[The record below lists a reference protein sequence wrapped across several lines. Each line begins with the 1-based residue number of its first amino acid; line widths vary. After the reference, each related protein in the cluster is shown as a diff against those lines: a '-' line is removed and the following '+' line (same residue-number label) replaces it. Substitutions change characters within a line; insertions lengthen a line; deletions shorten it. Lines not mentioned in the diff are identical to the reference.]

1 MSKSNRF
8 LTTREIVTFAMLGA
22 LMFVGDL
29 AFEAIPNVHPVT
41 MLTVLYTVAF
51 GKKGIVP
58 FLVYIGLLAA
68 FSGGLWLVPYLYI
81 FPLCYLCTLLVPK
94 KFPTWARQV
103 CYTVIC
109 TAFGLLFGT
118 LYAPWHALVFM
129 KSLELKSIIAWI
141 ASGFTYDVIHAL
153 GNFAAS
159 LIIIPLAK
167 LLNKIKGN
175 YR

>member
-1 MSKSNRF
+1 MSKSKRF
-8 LTTREIVTFAMLGA
+8 LTTREIVVFAMLGA
-22 LMFVGDL
+22 VMFVGDIV
-29 AFEAIPNVHPVT
+29 FEPIPNVHPVT
-41 MLTVLYTVAF
+41 MLTVLYTVAY

-58 FLVYIGLLAA
+58 FVVYIGLLAA

-81 FPLCYLCTLLVPK
+81 FPLCYLCTLLVPRK
-94 KFPTWARQV
+94 IPLYARQV

-129 KSLELKSIIAWI
+129 KTFEIKAILAWI
-141 ASGFTYDVIHAL
+141 ASGLPSDAIHAV

-159 LIIIPLAK
+159 LLIIPLSR
-167 LLNKIKGN
+167 LLEKTKGLH
-175 YR
+175 